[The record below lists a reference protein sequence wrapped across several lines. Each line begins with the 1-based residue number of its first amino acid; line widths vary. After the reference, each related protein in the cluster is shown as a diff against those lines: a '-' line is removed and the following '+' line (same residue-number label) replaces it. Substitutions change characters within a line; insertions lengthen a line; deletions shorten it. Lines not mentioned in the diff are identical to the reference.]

1 MRIIAG
7 KNKGIKLN
15 TLEGMNTRPTLDR
28 VKESVFNMIENFM
41 YIEDIENVLDLFS
54 GSGALALEC
63 ISRYN
68 SKVIMVENNIDASK
82 IIKENVNKIK
92 AENNSEIVLEDA
104 KNYLEKVK
112 NVKKFNL
119 IFLDPPY
126 KIDTKDIIHKI
137 LEYNL
142 LDEVRTN
149 SLWNR

>member
-63 ISRYN
+63 ISRY
-68 SKVIMVENNIDASK
+68 
-82 IIKENVNKIK
+82 
-92 AENNSEIVLEDA
+92 
-104 KNYLEKVK
+104 YG
-112 NVKKFNL
+112 
-119 IFLDPPY
+119 
-126 KIDTKDIIHKI
+126 
-137 LEYNL
+137 
-142 LDEVRTN
+142 
-149 SLWNR
+149 

>member
-112 NVKKFNL
+112 DVKKFNL

-149 SLWNR
+149 SL

>member
-92 AENNSEIVLEDA
+92 GENNSEIVLEDA

-112 NVKKFNL
+112 NVKNFNL

-149 SLWNR
+149 SL

>member
-92 AENNSEIVLEDA
+92 GENNSEIVLEDA

>member
-68 SKVIMVENNIDASK
+68 SKVIMVENNIDESK

-92 AENNSEIVLEDA
+92 GENNSEIVLEDA

-149 SLWNR
+149 SL

>member
-28 VKESVFNMIENFM
+28 VKESVFNMIENFL

-92 AENNSEIVLEDA
+92 GENNSEIVLEDA

-149 SLWNR
+149 SL

>member
-92 AENNSEIVLEDA
+92 GENNSEIVLEDA

-149 SLWNR
+149 SL

>member
-28 VKESVFNMIENFM
+28 VKESVFNMIENFI

-92 AENNSEIVLEDA
+92 GENNSEIVLEDA

-149 SLWNR
+149 SL

>member
-92 AENNSEIVLEDA
+92 GENNSEIVLEDA

-112 NVKKFNL
+112 DVKKFNL

-149 SLWNR
+149 SL

>member
-41 YIEDIENVLDLFS
+41 YIEDIENV
-54 GSGALALEC
+54 
-63 ISRYN
+63 
-68 SKVIMVENNIDASK
+68 IDASK

>member
-28 VKESVFNMIENFM
+28 VKESIFNMIENFM

-68 SKVIMVENNIDASK
+68 SNVIMVENNIDASK

>member
-1 MRIIAG
+1 
-7 KNKGIKLN
+7 
-15 TLEGMNTRPTLDR
+15 
-28 VKESVFNMIENFM
+28 
-41 YIEDIENVLDLFS
+41 
-54 GSGALALEC
+54 
-63 ISRYN
+63 
-68 SKVIMVENNIDASK
+68 MVENNIDASK

-112 NVKKFNL
+112 DVKKFNL

-149 SLWNR
+149 SL